1 MVRLLPGLILL
12 LAAEA
17 SAAWNG
23 TCDKK
28 SQRKAWH
35 RMSVDERKEYI
46 DAELCLMERPPI
58 AGIEGAQNLWDELQ
72 FAHITQSNIIHNV
85 GAFFPWHRYYMRV
98 HEYLLQTECGYKG
111 GQPYWE
117 QVRDVDNFAGS
128 VVFDPVTGF
137 GGEGSECVLDGPFTN
152 LRMHINGTST
162 SANYCL
168 SRAFNA
174 TAFTTAKQQ
183 NIDECFNLEKYEDSY
198 SCYQA
203 LPHTAGHFGV
213 GGTMYDP
220 AASPGEPLFYL
231 HHTNL
236 DRLWWEWQQANLTFR
251 LTDMGGQNMPSEEF
265 LRENGF
271 PDPTSAVIDYFGD
284 GGGNVTTLNHNL
296 WMVGV
301 APNVTVRDVMDIGG
315 SLNCAEYV

>member
-1 MVRLLPGLILL
+1 MVRLLPGLILV

-23 TCDKK
+23 TCHQK
-28 SQRKAWH
+28 SRRKAWH

-58 AGIEGAQNLWDELQ
+58 AGIEGAKNLWDELQ

-85 GAFFPWHRYYMRV
+85 
-98 HEYLLQTECGYKG
+98 
-111 GQPYWE
+111 PYWA

-128 VVFDPVTGF
+128 VIFDPVTGF
-137 GGEGSECVLDGPFTN
+137 GGEGSECVSDGPFTN

-174 TAFTTAKQQ
+174 TAFTNAKQE

-236 DRLWWEWQQANLTFR
+236 DRLWWEWQQDNLTFR

-271 PDPTSAVIDYFGD
+271 PDPTPGVIDYFGD
-284 GGGNVTTLNHNL
+284 GGGIVTTLNHNL

-301 APNVTVRDVMDIGG
+301 ASKVTVREVMDIGG
-315 SLNCAEYV
+315 PLNCAEYV